1 MKKQV
6 VVVGLG
12 RFGSNVAKAL
22 FQNGHEVLALDINER
37 LVQEIMGD
45 VTYAVQ
51 GDATDEAVLRELA
64 VPNFDAGVVAI
75 GSDLQANIMVTVLL
89 KTLGLPYVA
98 ARAQNPLHGNTLERI
113 GADKVIHPEEEM
125 GVNVAHGLFN
135 PDVQDYMALTAD
147 FGISRVKVPARFANM
162 SLKESGFASARDK
175 YGLAVLA
182 IKRGNDVTINP
193 DSDDKLLAVDILV
206 VAGRDELLER
216 LEG

>member
-22 FQNGHEVLALDINER
+22 FQNGHDVLALDTNER

-51 GDATDEAVLRELA
+51 GDATDEAVLKELA

-75 GSDLQANIMVTVLL
+75 GSDLQASIMVTVLL

-98 ARAQNPLHGNTLERI
+98 ARALNPLHGNTLERV

-125 GVNVAHGLFN
+125 GVNVAHSLFN
-135 PDVQDYMALTAD
+135 PDVQDYMELTAD
-147 FGISRVKVPARFANM
+147 FGISRVKIPNRFANM
-162 SLKESGFASARDK
+162 SLKESGFAGARDK
-175 YGLAVLA
+175 YGLSVLA
-182 IKRGNDVTINP
+182 IKRGKDVTINP
-193 DSDDKLLAVDILV
+193 DSDDKLLAGDILV
-206 VAGRDELLER
+206 VAGRDDLLER
-216 LEG
+216 LKG